1 MPKPSPPS
9 PHPLSETV
17 AIIGAGP
24 LGRWLALA
32 AARAG
37 FRVQLE
43 DVMPTNLHHA
53 QELLRQQLGP
63 QPLAETPPAL
73 KGHGFSRADGTAEG
87 GGGFNPRIMSAE
99 SEGALAPEES
109 AEGTGFRPYNDPAI
123 SAGALAPEGS
133 MKGTGFS
140 PYIKPAILDGA
151 LAPEGN
157 ISQTLPVAFVSTI
170 EEAVRNANLVIDCV
184 PDELESKLEI
194 LLLLDRMAPPRAVF
208 ATPTTRH
215 SIVDLASCTY
225 RPTKCIAIVAEADTL
240 AENPEAGAAREI
252 LLRTTSQTAPETIAL
267 LDRFWRQ
274 LGFTPRF
281 DQDPAESP
289 SS

>member
-1 MPKPSPPS
+1 
-9 PHPLSETV
+9 LSETV

-133 MKGTGFS
+133 VKGTGFS

>member
-1 MPKPSPPS
+1 M
-9 PHPLSETV
+9 SETV

-133 MKGTGFS
+133 VKGTGFS

-170 EEAVRNANLVIDCV
+170 EDAVRNADLVIDCV